1 MIRTDLTN
9 EQYHAHHAISSSD
22 VKAAAKSLAHWK
34 GAERKET
41 PALDIGTA
49 FHEMTLEPELRG
61 RIVRGPETRRG
72 NAWKEAQEEA
82 QATGQLLLTQGDYD
96 LCNAMSESALRNPT
110 IAKQIH
116 HDQAKVEHSIFVTC
130 PVTQLEL
137 RCRPDLYNPSTGVVL
152 DLKSTIDA
160 SPDRGGF
167 EKSLWAYK
175 YDLQGAFYKYCL
187 ELADVQVTYF
197 VLAAVEKS
205 APYATCCHVLSGEVL
220 DHAHQRMMKI
230 LQRIKLANEEGKY
243 PTDWPNYNMIH
254 LPEWM
259 KLQEED

>member
-41 PALDIGTA
+41 PAFDIGTA
-49 FHEMTLEPELRG
+49 FHEMTLEPEMRG
-61 RIVRGPETRRG
+61 RIIRGPETRRG
-72 NAWKEAQEEA
+72 NAWKEMYSEAQEK
-82 QATGQLLLTQGDYD
+82 GQLLLTQGDYD
-96 LCNAMSESALRNPT
+96 LANAMSESALRNPS
-110 IAKQIH
+110 ISRQVH
-116 HDQAKVEHSIFVTC
+116 HSDARIENSIFVTC
-130 PVTQLEL
+130 PKTGLDL
-137 RCRPDLYNPSTGVVL
+137 RCRPDLYNPTTGVVV

-167 EKSLWAYK
+167 EKQFWSLNYP
-175 YDLQGAFYKYCL
+175 LQAAFYKYVL
-187 ELADVQVTYF
+187 EQAEIDVTYF
-197 VLAAVEKS
+197 IFAAVEKS
-205 APYATCCHVLSGEVL
+205 APYASCSHVLSGEVL
-220 DHAHQRMMKI
+220 DYAHRKMMKI
-230 LQRIKLANEEGKY
+230 LHRIKQANEEGKY

>member
-1 MIRTDLTN
+1 MIRSDMTN
-9 EQYHAHHAISSSD
+9 EQYHAHHALSSSD
-22 VKAAAKSLAHWK
+22 IKAAAKSLAHWK

-61 RIVRGPETRRG
+61 RIIRGPETRRG

-82 QATGQLLLTQGDYD
+82 KATGQLLLTQGDYD

-110 IAKQIH
+110 LAKQIH
-116 HDQAKVEHSIFVTC
+116 DDDAKVEHSIFVTC
-130 PVTQLEL
+130 PVTGLEL
-137 RCRPDLYNPSTGVVL
+137 RTRPDLYNPKTGVVV
-152 DLKSTIDA
+152 DLKSTTDA

-167 EKSLWAYK
+167 EKHIFSFK

-187 ELADVQVTYF
+187 ELEGIKVSYF
-197 VLAAVEKS
+197 LLAAVEKS

-220 DHAHQRMMKI
+220 DHAHRRMMKI
-230 LQRIKLANEEGKY
+230 LHRIKQANEEGVY
-243 PTDWPNYNMIH
+243 PTDWPKFNMVH

-259 KLQEED
+259 KLLEDE

>member
-1 MIRTDLTN
+1 VIRTDLTN

-22 VKAAAKSLAHWK
+22 VKAAARSLAHWK

-49 FHEMTLEPELRG
+49 FHEMTLEPEMRG

-82 QATGQLLLTQGDYD
+82 KATGQLLLTQGDYD

-110 IAKQIH
+110 IAKQVH
-116 HDQAKVEHSIFVTC
+116 HDDAKIEHSIFVTC
-130 PVTQLEL
+130 PKTGLEL
-137 RCRPDLYNPSTGVVL
+137 RCRPDLYNPNTGVVV
-152 DLKSTIDA
+152 DLKSTVDA
-160 SPDRGGF
+160 SPNRGGF
-167 EKSLWAYK
+167 EKSLWAYN

-187 ELADVQVTYF
+187 ELEDIQVTYF

-220 DHAHQRMMKI
+220 DHAHERMMKI
-230 LQRIKLANEEGKY
+230 LQRIKLANDEGVY
-243 PTDWPNYNMIH
+243 PTDWPNINMIH

-259 KLQEED
+259 KLHKED